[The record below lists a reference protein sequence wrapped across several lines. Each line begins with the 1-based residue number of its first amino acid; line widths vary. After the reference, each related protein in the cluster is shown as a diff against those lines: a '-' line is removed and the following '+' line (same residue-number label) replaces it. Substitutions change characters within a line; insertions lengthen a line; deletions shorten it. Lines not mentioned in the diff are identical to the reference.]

1 MGPVGLDLLTSGHE
15 LLTRGQGLVDQ
26 WVMIC

>member
-1 MGPVGLDLLTSGHE
+1 MGPVGHDLLTSGHE
-15 LLTRGQGLVDQ
+15 LLTRGQDLVDQ